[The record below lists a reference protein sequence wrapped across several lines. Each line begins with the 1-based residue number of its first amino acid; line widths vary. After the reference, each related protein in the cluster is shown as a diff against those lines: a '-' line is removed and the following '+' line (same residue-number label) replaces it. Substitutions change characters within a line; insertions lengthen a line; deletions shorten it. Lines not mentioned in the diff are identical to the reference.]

1 MGQFPPLLERLRPLL
16 AHSQVYLVGGAV
28 RDALLGRPIRDL
40 DFALAGDAIRLARTV
55 ADHLG
60 LSFYILDAERGIGRV
75 VAGEEER
82 MTLDFARF
90 RGPDL
95 AADLAGRDFTVNAL
109 ALPATATDLSELI
122 DPLGGRQD
130 LERRLLRA
138 TSDTAFQ
145 DDPVRV
151 IRAVRLA
158 LQLGFTIEPHTQA
171 LLRAAAGLVG
181 QPAPERSRDELAH
194 ILAGPGVALALR
206 QLDELGALAVLI
218 PEIEALKGLAQPP
231 PERQDVWGHTLVVLE
246 TLEAVLGALGLTDD
260 GRRTTDNRRWAI
272 LHPLHAYRRYLAEHL
287 AVRLSAERPRRALLF
302 LAALLHDVGK
312 PQTRR
317 VDKVLSDDHAQVGAA
332 LAEVRLRALRF
343 SSDEVDWVRCIIA
356 GHTRPAELVGLLPL
370 SRRDIYRYYRA
381 LGEAGVDVGLLA
393 LAQAVARWGAASQVE
408 RWQPY
413 VQVVATLL
421 EHYFRRYTQTIAPA
435 PLLTGDDLIRELGLQ
450 PGPVIGQVL
459 EAIREAQ
466 AAGEVRSRSVALA
479 LARRILNSS

>member
-16 AHSQVYLVGGAV
+16 AHSEVYLVGGAV

-75 VAGEEER
+75 VAGDEER

-138 TSDTAFQ
+138 TSDTAFR

-158 LQLGFTIEPHTQA
+158 LQLGFTIESHTQA

-231 PERQDVWGHTLVVLE
+231 PERQDVWGHT
-246 TLEAVLGALGLTDD
+246 
-260 GRRTTDNRRWAI
+260 
-272 LHPLHAYRRYLAEHL
+272 
-287 AVRLSAERPRRALLF
+287 
-302 LAALLHDVGK
+302 
-312 PQTRR
+312 
-317 VDKVLSDDHAQVGAA
+317 
-332 LAEVRLRALRF
+332 
-343 SSDEVDWVRCIIA
+343 
-356 GHTRPAELVGLLPL
+356 
-370 SRRDIYRYYRA
+370 
-381 LGEAGVDVGLLA
+381 
-393 LAQAVARWGAASQVE
+393 
-408 RWQPY
+408 
-413 VQVVATLL
+413 
-421 EHYFRRYTQTIAPA
+421 
-435 PLLTGDDLIRELGLQ
+435 
-450 PGPVIGQVL
+450 
-459 EAIREAQ
+459 
-466 AAGEVRSRSVALA
+466 
-479 LARRILNSS
+479 

>member
-1 MGQFPPLLERLRPLL
+1 MIQFPPVLERLRPLL
-16 AHSQVYLVGGAV
+16 VDSGAYLVGGAV
-28 RDALLGRPIRDL
+28 RDALLGRPIHDL
-40 DFALAGDAIRLARTV
+40 DFVLAGDAIRLARTV
-55 ADHLG
+55 ADRLG
-60 LSFYILDAERGIGRV
+60 LPFYILDAERGIGRIV
-75 VAGEEER
+75 VRDDER

-138 TSDTAFQ
+138 TSDRAFR

-151 IRAVRLA
+151 VRAVRLA
-158 LQLGFTIEPHTQA
+158 RQLGFTIEPHTWA
-171 LLRAAAGLVG
+171 LLQAAAGLVG
-181 QPAPERSRDELAH
+181 QPAPERSRDELAQ
-194 ILAGPGVALALR
+194 ILAGPDVTLTLR

-231 PERQDVWGHTLVVLE
+231 PYGQDVWAHTLD
-246 TLEAVLGALGLTDD
+246 VLGALEEVLGTVELPDE
-260 GRRTTDNRRWAI
+260 GQVGI
-272 LHPLHAYRRYLAEHL
+272 LSPLQAYRRYLAEHL
-287 AVRLSAERPRRALLF
+287 AVRLSDERPRRALLF

-312 PQTRR
+312 PATRR
-317 VDKVLSDDHAQVGAA
+317 VDEAGQVRFDDHTQVGAA
-332 LAEVRLRALRF
+332 LAEPRLRALRF
-343 SSDEVDWVRCIIA
+343 SSAEVSWVTHIIA

-370 SRRDIYRYYRA
+370 SRREIYRYYRA

-393 LAQAVARWGAASQVE
+393 LAQALTFQGAGGQVE
-408 RWQPY
+408 RGHQY
-413 VQVVATLL
+413 VELVVTLL
-421 EHYFRRYTQTIAPA
+421 EHFFRRYTQTIAPP
-435 PLLTGDDLIRELGLQ
+435 PLLTGDDLIHELGLQ
-450 PGPVIGQVL
+450 PGPAIGRLL

-466 AAGEVRSRSVALA
+466 AAGEVRSRGAALA

>member
-1 MGQFPPLLERLRPLL
+1 MIQFPPVLERLRPLL
-16 AHSQVYLVGGAV
+16 VDSGAYLVGGAV
-28 RDALLGRPIRDL
+28 RDALLGRPIHDL
-40 DFALAGDAIRLARTV
+40 DFVLAGDAIRLARTV
-55 ADHLG
+55 ADRLG
-60 LSFYILDAERGIGRV
+60 LPFYILDAERGIGRIV
-75 VAGEEER
+75 VRDDEH

-95 AADLAGRDFTVNAL
+95 AADLVGRDFTVNAL
-109 ALPATATDLSELI
+109 ALPAAATDLSELI

-138 TSDTAFQ
+138 TSDKAFR

-151 IRAVRLA
+151 VRAVRLA
-158 LQLGFTIEPHTQA
+158 RQLGFTIEPHTWA

-181 QPAPERSRDELAH
+181 QPAPERSRDELAQ
-194 ILAGPGVALALR
+194 ILAGPGVAPALR

-231 PERQDVWGHTLVVLE
+231 PYGQDVWAHTLDVLE
-246 TLEAVLGALGLTDD
+246 MLEAVLGALGLTDN
-260 GRRTTDNRRWAI
+260 GRWVI

-312 PQTRR
+312 PQTHR

-343 SSDEVDWVRCIIA
+343 SSDEVDWVTRIIA
-356 GHTRPAELVGLLPL
+356 GHTRPAELVALLPL
-370 SRRDIYRYYRA
+370 SRRDIYRYYRV

-393 LAQAVARWGAASQVE
+393 LAQALTFRGASGQVE
-408 RWQPY
+408 RWHPY
-413 VQVVATLL
+413 VELLATLL
-421 EHYFRRYTQTIAPA
+421 EHFFRRYTQTIAPP
-435 PLLTGDDLIRELGLQ
+435 PLLTGDDLIHELGLQ
-450 PGPVIGQVL
+450 PGPAIGQLL

-466 AAGEVRSRSVALA
+466 AAGEVRSRGAALA

>member
-1 MGQFPPLLERLRPLL
+1 MGQFPSLLERLRPLL
-16 AHSQVYLVGGAV
+16 AHSEVYLVGGAV

-40 DFALAGDAIRLARTV
+40 DFVLAGDAIRLARTV
-55 ADHLG
+55 ADQLG
-60 LSFYILDAERGIGRV
+60 LPFYILDAERGIGRV
-75 VAGEEER
+75 VVGDEER

-130 LERRLLRA
+130 LERRVLRA

-158 LQLGFTIEPHTQA
+158 LQLSFTIEPHTQA
-171 LLRAAAGLVG
+171 LLRTAAGLVG
-181 QPAPERSRDELAH
+181 QPAPERSRDELAQ

-260 GRRTTDNRRWAI
+260 GGWAI
-272 LHPLHAYRRYLAEHL
+272 LYPLRAYRRYLAEHL

-312 PQTRR
+312 PQARR
-317 VDKVLSDDHAQVGAA
+317 VDQGLGDDHAQVGAA

-356 GHTRPAELVGLLPL
+356 GHTRPAELVGRLPL

-393 LAQAVARWGAASQVE
+393 LAQAVARWGAESQVE

-435 PLLTGDDLIRELGLQ
+435 PLLTGNDLMRELGLQ

-466 AAGEVRSRSVALA
+466 AAGEVRSRSAALA